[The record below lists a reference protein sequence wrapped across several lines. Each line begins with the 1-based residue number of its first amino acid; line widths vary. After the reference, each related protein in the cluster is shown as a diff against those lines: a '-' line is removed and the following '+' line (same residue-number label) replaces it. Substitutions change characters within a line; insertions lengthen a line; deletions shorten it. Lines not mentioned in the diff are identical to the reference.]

1 MTALAVTPIE
11 NGGTRYLLHQSYLV
25 PVDAVEIDEHVQAW
39 VLCLFPPDAAQAYEG
54 KEDMTTFP
62 VVERGE
68 RLVLAGSFEEF
79 AAFRDQG
86 ASWATVFILDATDEQ
101 DLLELA
107 GAIALTRP

>member
-1 MTALAVTPIE
+1 
-11 NGGTRYLLHQSYLV
+11 
-25 PVDAVEIDEHVQAW
+25 
-39 VLCLFPPDAAQAYEG
+39 
-54 KEDMTTFP
+54 
-62 VVERGE
+62 VERGE